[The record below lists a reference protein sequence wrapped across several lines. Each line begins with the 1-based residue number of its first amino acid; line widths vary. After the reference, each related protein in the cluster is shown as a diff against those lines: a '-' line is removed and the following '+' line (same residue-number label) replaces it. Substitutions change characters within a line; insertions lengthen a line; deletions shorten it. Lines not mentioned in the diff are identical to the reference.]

1 MVMAG
6 VVAVTTGIDIGSNGS
21 LPILE
26 QNGIPI
32 VGGIPANMV
41 EMRSPIAFYFSGA
54 TPGGYG
60 GFIGHAIEYLD
71 ASRIVLAHG
80 EFESFTIA
88 TRDYGAALA
97 EALGLEVE
105 VIPFPLF
112 SLDFLPVLTKA
123 AEFNPDAI
131 VVAAADLSCAPIMQ
145 LMVELGIEAQL
156 YLVGACAAEE
166 IQEVAGSAIES
177 VLFNSEG
184 PLETSLESSI
194 YEEVVEQYA
203 VDPAGGVGTVS
214 MRGFLNLYDLL
225 VELDQNE
232 TGISSESL
240 IELIRSSNQRS
251 SFWGH
256 PYTCDGNQIP
266 GLPSLCAPQQLL
278 FSIEDD
284 ELVPAHDGWID
295 TPALFAEI
303 G

>member
-1 MVMAG
+1 
-6 VVAVTTGIDIGSNGS
+6 
-21 LPILE
+21 
-26 QNGIPI
+26 
-32 VGGIPANMV
+32 
-41 EMRSPIAFYFSGA
+41 
-54 TPGGYG
+54 
-60 GFIGHAIEYLD
+60 
-71 ASRIVLAHG
+71 
-80 EFESFTIA
+80 
-88 TRDYGAALA
+88 
-97 EALGLEVE
+97 
-105 VIPFPLF
+105 
-112 SLDFLPVLTKA
+112 
-123 AEFNPDAI
+123 
-131 VVAAADLSCAPIMQ
+131 
-145 LMVELGIEAQL
+145 
-156 YLVGACAAEE
+156 
-166 IQEVAGSAIES
+166 
-177 VLFNSEG
+177 
-184 PLETSLESSI
+184 
-194 YEEVVEQYA
+194 
-203 VDPAGGVGTVS
+203 